1 MNKVS
6 RKDVAE
12 YAGVTETIVSYVL
25 NDNRYVKKEKKEAV
39 LNAVKVL
46 GYKPNRFARALKGKE
61 LKHILLLLD
70 RIRTEYAGE
79 IITEVDR
86 FSENLGY
93 MVSVSIIENNEEFVK
108 KILEWQ
114 VSGVVISSIYFDEK
128 HIQTLAD
135 AGIAV
140 VVFES
145 REYPNLEGVTLIN
158 TGLYKGAK
166 ISVEYLYNA
175 GCRKIGYVDRVSA
188 KGTFSTYSDKRLK
201 GYTDAM
207 NEFGLEPI
215 IISNCYST
223 EELERKLSTLFLEK
237 KIDGLFCRTDE
248 MAVIALNTAHRCG
261 LNVPQDI
268 SVIGLDNSALSRSAF
283 PKLTSVKLDRSA
295 FSEAAVHA
303 IEHHSATRMKEN
315 ERLTFEPSLV
325 IRESVKEE

>member
-1 MNKVS
+1 MDRVS

-79 IITEVDR
+79 IITEIDR
-86 FSENLGY
+86 FSEDLGY
-93 MVSVSIIENNEEFVK
+93 MVSVSIIENTEEFVK

-114 VSGVVISSIYFDEK
+114 VSGVVISSIYFDERY
-128 HIQTLAD
+128 IQRLAD

-145 REYPNLEGVTLIN
+145 REYPNLRGVTLIN
-158 TGLYKGAK
+158 TGLYKGARM
-166 ISVEYLYNA
+166 SVEYLYKA

-188 KGTFSTYSDKRLK
+188 KGTFSTYSDMRLK
-201 GYTDAM
+201 GYTD
-207 NEFGLEPI
+207 EIKRLSLEPV
-215 IISNCYST
+215 IISGCYTT
-223 EELERKLSTLFLEK
+223 EDLEQKLSSYLLER

-248 MAVIALNTAHRCG
+248 MAVVAVNTAHRYN
-261 LNVPQDI
+261 LSVPEDI
-268 SVIGLDNSALSRSAF
+268 SIIGLDNSALSRSAF
-283 PKLTSVKLDRSA
+283 PKLTSIKLDRAA
-295 FSEAAVHA
+295 FAEAAVHA
-303 IEHHSATRMKEN
+303 IENHSSENTEKN

-325 IRESVKEE
+325 VRESVKAL